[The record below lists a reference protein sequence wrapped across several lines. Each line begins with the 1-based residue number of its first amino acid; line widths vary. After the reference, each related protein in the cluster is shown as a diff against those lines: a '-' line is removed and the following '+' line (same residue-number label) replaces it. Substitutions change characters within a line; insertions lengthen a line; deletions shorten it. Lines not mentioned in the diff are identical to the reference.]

1 MKAFGEDT
9 LDILDNHIER
19 LKEVEGIGEKKFNII
34 YESYIETKDLKDIM
48 IFFQKHGMTVNQCLK
63 IYKKFGADSINKVSN
78 QSIYIK

>member
-1 MKAFGEDT
+1 MKAFGKDT

-48 IFFQKHGMTVNQCLK
+48 IFSKAWH
-63 IYKKFGADSINKVSN
+63 DSKSVFKDI
-78 QSIYIK
+78 